1 MKDAAVT
8 NGGSTFPVRCSVGV
22 VDPFPSSTTT
32 SSEAE
37 KLLRPYVGGERGGK
51 LRSQLARLHRD
62 TPMEKIEEAIQ
73 TACDRFVD
81 KGEGISAP
89 GQVYAWVRTTAHRIL
104 SREEDQHL
112 RELPTDPSHERLQE
126 VVAEEPGPAEEAIAH
141 EEEAELVALV
151 REVSDSLPE
160 RKREIL
166 ALYGADYKRPEIAS
180 RLGLTERA
188 VKRDLLEI
196 MDEARAAIAEKAGGG
211 CLRGE
216 PLVLRFAYGL
226 ASPAEAE
233 QARLHMKGCHRCEAL
248 WERLDAW
255 REKAAVLLPAPAI
268 EQASPGL
275 LGRLAHRTIDG
286 LASVKQ
292 QVLGGASQ
300 AKQQVA
306 AGASQVKQ
314 QAATTYYR
322 AVDPTPL
329 AGARPSAVAA
339 VLISCV
345 TIGGGAASYCAQNG
359 FDPIDAA
366 AGLIPGSEEQ
376 EPKEPT
382 EAPTT
387 ESPEATAV
395 VPPAPAPEVEQPVA
409 ESEPTPQPEEEP
421 KPEPEPTPPPPE
433 QSFEP
438 ASPNYPAVEAEA
450 DYQAPETSSSE
461 SARPAP
467 VSGGGAPQFGGP

>member
-1 MKDAAVT
+1 MRGAAIRK
-8 NGGSTFPVRCSVGV
+8 GGSTFPVRCSVGV
-22 VDPFPSSTTT
+22 VDPSASSATAA
-32 SSEAE
+32 SEAE

-73 TACDRFVD
+73 TACDLFVD
-81 KGEGISAP
+81 KGEGILAP
-89 GQVYAWVRTTAHRIL
+89 GQVYAWVRTTAHRL
-104 SREEDQHL
+104 LNREEDQRI
-112 RELPTDPSHERLQE
+112 RELPVDPTHESLQE
-126 VVAEEPGPAEEAIAH
+126 VAAEEPGPAEEAIAH
-141 EEEAELVALV
+141 EDEAELVALV

-166 ALYGADYKRPEIAS
+166 ALYGAGYKRPEIAS

-196 MDEARAAIAEKAGGG
+196 MDEARVAIARKAGGG

-226 ASPAEAE
+226 ASTAEAE
-233 QARLHMKGCHRCEAL
+233 QARFHMKGCHRCEML

-255 REKAAVLLPAPAI
+255 REKVVVVLPAPAI

-275 LGRLAHRTIDG
+275 LGRLAHRTADG
-286 LASVKQ
+286 VVSVKQ

-300 AKQQVA
+300 AKQQA
-306 AGASQVKQ
+306 LAGASQAKQ
-314 QAATTYYR
+314 QVSTTYYR

-329 AGARPSAVAA
+329 AGARPGTVAA
-339 VLISCV
+339 LLVSCV
-345 TIGGGAASYCAQNG
+345 TIGGSAATYCAQNSV
-359 FDPIDAA
+359 DPIGAA
-366 AGLIPGSEEQ
+366 AGLIAGGEEESKPPSES
-376 EPKEPT
+376 PPT
-382 EAPTT
+382 ET
-387 ESPEATAV
+387 PEATVV
-395 VPPAPAPEVEQPVA
+395 VPPAPTPEVEQPVA

-421 KPEPEPTPPPPE
+421 KPTPEPTPPPPE

-450 DYQAPETSSSE
+450 ESPAPETSSSE

>member
-1 MKDAAVT
+1 MA
-8 NGGSTFPVRCSVGV
+8 
-22 VDPFPSSTTT
+22 
-32 SSEAE
+32 
-37 KLLRPYVGGERGGK
+37 
-51 LRSQLARLHRD
+51 
-62 TPMEKIEEAIQ
+62 KIEEAIQ
-73 TACDRFVD
+73 SACDLFVD

-89 GQVYAWVRTTAHRIL
+89 GQVYTWVRTTAHRIL

-141 EEEAELVALV
+141 EDEADLEALV

-166 ALYGADYKRPEIAS
+166 ALYGAGHKRPEIAV

-196 MDEARAAIAEKAGGG
+196 MDEARVAIAEKAGGG

-226 ASPAEAE
+226 ASTAEAE
-233 QARLHMKGCHRCEAL
+233 QARLHMKGCHRCEVL

-268 EQASPGL
+268 EQASPGF
-275 LGRLAHRTIDG
+275 LGRLAHRTVDG

-306 AGASQVKQ
+306 AGASQAKQ

-329 AGARPSAVAA
+329 AGARPGTVAA

-345 TIGGGAASYCAQNG
+345 TIGGSAATYCAQNG
-359 FDPIDAA
+359 VDPIGAA
-366 AGLIPGSEEQ
+366 AGLIPGSEE

-382 EAPTT
+382 EAPT
-387 ESPEATAV
+387 ESSEATAV
-395 VPPAPAPEVEQPVA
+395 VPPAPGPEVEQPVA
-409 ESEPTPQPEEEP
+409 ETEPTPQPEEEP
-421 KPEPEPTPPPPE
+421 KPTPEPPPPPE

-438 ASPNYPAVEAEA
+438 ASPNYPAVEAE
-450 DYQAPETSSSE
+450 YQAPETSSTE

-467 VSGGGAPQFGGP
+467 VSGGGSPQFGGP